1 MVAAL
6 KQNVLF
12 HNFLV
17 TLFGFFSFQK
27 LQQRMSERGEE
38 LGWRVKIQKTN
49 VSFDVIYFF

>member
-1 MVAAL
+1 MVVAL

-17 TLFGFFSFQK
+17 TLPFFFFQK
-27 LQQRMSERGEE
+27 LQERMSERGEE
-38 LGWRVKIQKTN
+38 LGRRMKIQKTN